1 MPIKT
6 LVHNLKLLGF
16 DENNHAKGSIEVN
29 ELLFSRGA
37 VNNDKALEYICLFLF
52 RRLDRNRVKRE
63 LASLLAIHTYASKQ
77 NFIARVY
84 KWLLE
89 IRKKTHLLDNLPL
102 RKSELLA
109 YHGGNLIKI
118 MAAFSTYVLE
128 STTKNKD
135 AARISKLPLVAIQNS
150 IVEANQTFSLST
162 ETTNTYISNAAEAA
176 NDISAELSFSPP
188 SPSSQDIILVKSDRI
203 EQLNDYLDSLVQD
216 PPPVSHEPTA
226 TEESSSSVYYEQS
239 TIIGESS
246 NLTSYEQPRTVEESS
261 NLTSYELPRPFED
274 SSTSVSNTSL
284 FSTAA
289 PSSVVGERLYYSAIT
304 RSSSYELDSAAPKVP
319 EIKSSNAKGP
329 VANVYLQEGS
339 RIIRTPNW
347 IPRPLTPDQ
356 QLDSPEI
363 PARPIPRT
371 MPNTNMS
378 ATLSSVVLPPMQ
390 FNYMTEPNQLPPLR
404 DIILENSFHLPAGT
418 QYLVL
423 PPRPLEADYSPDM
436 HATYVPESP
445 PLPNKRK
452 HDQVETEENED
463 NVVVPSSPPSRKRRI
478 SYGAQD
484 QGTLTPTIF
493 YEMDMVPPLMDEAA
507 PFRRI
512 YQTEYFDIDFMTPD
526 R

>member
-1 MPIKT
+1 M
-6 LVHNLKLLGF
+6 
-16 DENNHAKGSIEVN
+16 DS
-29 ELLFSRGA
+29 
-37 VNNDKALEYICLFLF
+37 
-52 RRLDRNRVKRE
+52 
-63 LASLLAIHTYASKQ
+63 
-77 NFIARVY
+77 
-84 KWLLE
+84 
-89 IRKKTHLLDNLPL
+89 
-102 RKSELLA
+102 SEQPR
-109 YHGGNLIKI
+109 
-118 MAAFSTYVLE
+118 T
-128 STTKNKD
+128 
-135 AARISKLPLVAIQNS
+135 
-150 IVEANQTFSLST
+150 VE
-162 ETTNTYISNAAEAA
+162 
-176 NDISAELSFSPP
+176 
-188 SPSSQDIILVKSDRI
+188 
-203 EQLNDYLDSLVQD
+203 
-216 PPPVSHEPTA
+216 EP
-226 TEESSSSVYYEQS
+226 
-239 TIIGESS
+239 S
-246 NLTSYEQPRTVEESS
+246 NLTSYEQPRSVEEPS
-261 NLTSYELPRPFED
+261 NLTSYELPRPFEESSNLISYELPRPFEE

-289 PSSVVGERLYYSAIT
+289 PSSAVDERLYYSAIT

-319 EIKSSNAKGP
+319 EIKSSSAKGP

-378 ATLSSVVLPPMQ
+378 ATLSSVALPPMQ
-390 FNYMTEPNQLPPLR
+390 FNYMTEPNQLPSLR
-404 DIILENSFHLPAGT
+404 DIILENSLHLPAGT

-423 PPRPLEADYSPDM
+423 PPPPLEADYSPNL
-436 HATYVPESP
+436 HATYVPDSP
-445 PLPNKRK
+445 PLPYKRK
-452 HDQVETEENED
+452 HDQVEIEDNED

-484 QGTLTPTIF
+484 QGASTPTIF